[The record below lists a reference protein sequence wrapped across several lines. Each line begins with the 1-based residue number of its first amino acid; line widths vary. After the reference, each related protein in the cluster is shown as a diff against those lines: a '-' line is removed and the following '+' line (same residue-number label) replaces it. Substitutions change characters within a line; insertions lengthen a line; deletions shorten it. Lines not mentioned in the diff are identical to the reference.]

1 MKKTI
6 FLMLSIAALF
16 SGCGGSDSSKDENV
30 VVVGQEKELKTKKVL
45 KVACI
50 GNSITKHGY
59 LPSVGWYGDWGMAA
73 SKEENDYCHVLQ
85 GKLKNFNSSSSV
97 TPVPIQDFELN
108 PARSLDYLDSQI
120 SGADII
126 VIRIGENVQ
135 DASAFE
141 KNLPRLVEKC
151 KNVTSKVLIVG
162 SFWKNDA
169 VENVLRNSA
178 KTNNLTYV
186 SLSSIRSRT
195 DVCPQKGDMLYDR
208 EGNAYKIDTDFI
220 LTHPNDKGMSLIAT
234 AIFNGIAS
242 LYD

>member
-1 MKKTI
+1 M
-6 FLMLSIAALF
+6 
-16 SGCGGSDSSKDENV
+16 
-30 VVVGQEKELKTKKVL
+30 
-45 KVACI
+45 
-50 GNSITKHGY
+50 
-59 LPSVGWYGDWGMAA
+59 
-73 SKEENDYCHVLQ
+73 
-85 GKLKNFNSSSSV
+85 

-141 KNLPRLVEKC
+141 KNLPRLVDKC
-151 KNVTSKVLIVG
+151 KKVTSKVLIVG

-178 KTNNLTYV
+178 RTNNLTYL

-208 EGNAYKIDTDFI
+208 DGNAYKIDTDFI